1 MLQPCAVSRKKHNP
15 RIKRVCPMPDQN
27 SLLFKQKQAL
37 RQEMLARRKALS
49 ASELEAISQQAQ
61 KHVLAL
67 PEWHGASKILLY
79 YPVNNE
85 LDTTFLIQSALEQ
98 KKEVL
103 LPRCIAGQKGKMEL
117 AYCPDFSCLVPG
129 QFGIMEPN
137 PETCPALELAVE
149 LPLELA
155 PEKTLKENYGR
166 ESAKAPAQTPAQ
178 TPGQLPQQIPQQIS
192 GQASRQ
198 VSEQVSVQPS
208 GQSHVPSSDF
218 AVAASSKLFFE
229 GNIISP
235 HLAILPGLAFCVCG
249 LRLGYGG
256 GYYDRFLNENK
267 FNNFFLLGFGAS
279 FQVLKKLP
287 AGKWD
292 YPLDAIC
299 TENGIVRCFKQ

>member
-137 PETCPALELAVE
+137 PETCPALELALELTVE

-155 PEKTLKENYGR
+155 PEKILEK
-166 ESAKAPAQTPAQ
+166 TPAQ
-178 TPGQLPQQIPQQIS
+178 PPGQIPSQIPDQIPQQIFDQAAN
-192 GQASRQ
+192 QASGHPHRQ
-198 VSEQVSVQPS
+198 AS

-279 FQVLKKLP
+279 FQVLKELP

-292 YPLDAIC
+292 HPLDAIC